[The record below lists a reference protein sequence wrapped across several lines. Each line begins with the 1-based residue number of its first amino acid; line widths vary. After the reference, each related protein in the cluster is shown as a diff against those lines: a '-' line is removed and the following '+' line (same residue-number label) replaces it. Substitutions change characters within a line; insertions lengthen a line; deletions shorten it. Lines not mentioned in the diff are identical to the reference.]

1 MMIHNGIRG
10 KCNIITANLDDRQD
24 RSFHILLA
32 VYRAVLV
39 VHWREIFRFNSIGKL
54 PRIRMICAIRIGI
67 VVRHRTFT
75 VIMHNRLRIVGIQN
89 SLNRS
94 TASILHGGRRRFYG
108 IVDAMNRR
116 ILISRL
122 GHHRQHN
129 GVGIV
134 PVVTVASAIGIGV
147 FVSHHALTQRITLN
161 AGALRLQHAAA
172 LIRND
177 RQFGCLD
184 TVRTAHGLAAVRS
197 RDGEIRRLNPVR
209 VAIGIVLTVDRVME
223 HKGSITAAV
232 RQTTGVD
239 SRSNLHRCTAV
250 GDGHR
255 RDSNLCDTVDSRG
268 VILLRSEFIRL
279 QRVNKLPNRVVSSTI
294 RITEAEGHRTRTI
307 DVNHCRTVN
316 KLGRDIIAT
325 SICKQRR
332 LRSRGIHR
340 TRSFSSSV
348 RVRFQI
354 RQSHMIGISPMRI
367 NLCTVS
373 ISISVGDCSLT
384 ILDITEDCRVGN
396 WIHGI
401 TAPILHRRK
410 LASRQRCRLSLTIHR
425 CICPHRSDREGVRT
439 MDGNILLNRGSLAAS
454 IRHRIGSLDQQTAG
468 GGDHL
473 IAVGQFQFI

>member
-1 MMIHNGIRG
+1 
-10 KCNIITANLDDRQD
+10 
-24 RSFHILLA
+24 
-32 VYRAVLV
+32 
-39 VHWREIFRFNSIGKL
+39 
-54 PRIRMICAIRIGI
+54 MICAIRIGI

-94 TASILHGGRRRFYG
+94 TASILHGGRRRLHG
-108 IVDAMNRR
+108 IVDAMHSR
-116 ILISRL
+116 ILVCRL

-129 GVGIV
+129 GVGVV
-134 PVVTVASAIGIGV
+134 PVVTVASTIGIGV

-197 RDGEIRRLNPVR
+197 RNGEIRRLNLVR
-209 VAIGIVLTVDRVME
+209 VAIGVVLTVDRVME
-223 HKGSITAAV
+223 HKGSVTAAV

-255 RDSNLCDTVDSRG
+255 RDSNLCDTVDRRG

-307 DVNHCRTVN
+307 GVNHCRTVN
-316 KLGRDIIAT
+316 ELGRDIIAT

-348 RVRFQI
+348 RVWFQV
-354 RQSHMIGISPMRI
+354 RQFHMIGISPMRI
-367 NLCTVS
+367 NLCST
-373 ISISVGDCSLT
+373 ICIGISVGDCSLT

-401 TAPILHRRK
+401 TAPILHRRQ

-425 CICPHRSDREGVRT
+425 CIRPHRSDREGVRT

-468 GGDHL
+468 GGDHHVA
-473 IAVGQFQFI
+473 IGQFQFI